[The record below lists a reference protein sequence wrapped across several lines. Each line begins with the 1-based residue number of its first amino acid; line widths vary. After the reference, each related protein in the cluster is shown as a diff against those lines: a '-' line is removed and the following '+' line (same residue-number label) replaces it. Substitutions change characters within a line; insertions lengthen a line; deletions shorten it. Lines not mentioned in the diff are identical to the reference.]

1 MNMRILDAVRK
12 MPCADAI
19 KNAMFEDLRG
29 FVCFIPSVIVGEPIT
44 IMYSNAISVRHRTEP
59 VVCCS
64 ELSDTGVQR
73 IETADAVF
81 EMQNLECSRSNRKKR
96 IASTL
101 YLESRI
107 LHNPLRAEK
116 DPDEYLFAEGRY
128 KTKIFA
134 SDLPEH
140 FVYGYLYKRH
150 GFISAAGVKHL
161 LYVPNYV
168 FNHLYKDDALYIS
181 YDEPIRSTAGNHGL
195 TLYDGSKHSV
205 SGHLIVDFVDAAE
218 KYSGYDV
225 SDIRRELQRKREWY
239 EKKYGKDGL

>member
-12 MPCADAI
+12 TPCTDPI

-44 IMYSNAISVRHRTEP
+44 IMYSNAISVRHRTAP
-59 VVCCS
+59 VISCS
-64 ELSDTGVQR
+64 VDSDTGVHS
-73 IETADAVF
+73 IETAEAMF
-81 EMQNLECSRSNRKKR
+81 EMLDLEHGRGRRKKR

-116 DPDEYLFAEGRY
+116 DPDGYLFADGQYR
-128 KTKIFA
+128 TKIFA

-161 LYVPNYV
+161 LYVPNYI
-168 FNHLYKDDALYIS
+168 FNHLYKDDSLHIS
-181 YDEPIRSTAGNHGL
+181 YDAPIQSAPGDHGL
-195 TLYDGSKHSV
+195 TLYDGSKYTV
-205 SGHLIVDFVDAAE
+205 GGHLIVDFVDAAE

-225 SDIRRELQRKREWY
+225 SEIRCELQRKREWY
-239 EKKYGKDGL
+239 EEKYGKDGL